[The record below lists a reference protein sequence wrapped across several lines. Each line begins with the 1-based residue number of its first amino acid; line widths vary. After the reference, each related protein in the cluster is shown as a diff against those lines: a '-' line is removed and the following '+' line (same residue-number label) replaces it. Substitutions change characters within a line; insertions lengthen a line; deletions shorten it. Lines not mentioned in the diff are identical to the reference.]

1 MKNLQPTNIIFIDKD
16 IRLLSDSLLKHIHT
30 YQHKMHT
37 RPLSL
42 SFNVVRGTPW
52 PSAAL
57 LTPLCPDLTA
67 LIACSIC
74 SLVHCFHFTFA
85 CGDLNAIGVD
95 LVRFLDVRCFLC
107 PRRGKTEYSSP
118 TIIKDNL
125 WEWYTIKLRCS
136 SVYVEGNWFR
146 WQMANY
152 KNKRLRYVYIPYR
165 GEWHLLNSF
174 LSWLKQEVS

>member
-1 MKNLQPTNIIFIDKD
+1 
-16 IRLLSDSLLKHIHT
+16 
-30 YQHKMHT
+30 MHT

-42 SFNVVRGTPW
+42 SFNVVRGLPW
-52 PSAAL
+52 SSAAL
-57 LTPLCPDLTA
+57 FTPLCPDLTA

-74 SLVHCFHFTFA
+74 SLVHCFRFTFA
-85 CGDLNAIGVD
+85 RGDLNTIGID

-118 TIIKDNL
+118 TIVKDNL

-152 KNKRLRYVYIPYR
+152 KNKLKVTLCVHSISRRMASHSFHAWSKKLVNRHHNDKSFV
-165 GEWHLLNSF
+165 LLLF
-174 LSWLKQEVS
+174 